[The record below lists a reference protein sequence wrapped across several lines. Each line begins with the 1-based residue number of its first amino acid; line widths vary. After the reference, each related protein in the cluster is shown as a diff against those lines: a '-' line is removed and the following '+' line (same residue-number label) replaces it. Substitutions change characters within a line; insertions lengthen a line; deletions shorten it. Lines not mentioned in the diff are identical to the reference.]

1 MKVNTRYFGAM
12 EVSPEE
18 VISLDQ
24 GLFGF
29 EHYNKFILIRFDD
42 EDDTMLCLQSLDD
55 ASLCFVVV
63 NPFRILLD
71 YAPKLTEKE
80 LQELEVE
87 SDTDLH
93 YYVIAVVGD
102 DFKDTTVNL
111 RCPIAINGDTKK
123 GCQVILDNSSYSMR
137 HPVISSAEEE

>member
-12 EVSPEE
+12 EVAPEE
-18 VISLDQ
+18 VIDLEQ

-29 EHYNKFILIRFDD
+29 EDYKKFILIRFDD
-42 EDDTMLCLQSLDD
+42 EDDTMLCFQSLED
-55 ASLCFVVV
+55 ASLSFVVV
-63 NPFRILLD
+63 NPFRVLLD
-71 YAPKLTEKE
+71 YAPKLAKKE
-80 LQELEVE
+80 LQELGVD

-123 GCQVILDNSSYSMR
+123 GCQIILDDSSYSMR
-137 HPVISSAEEE
+137 HPVISSAEGE